1 MPVILLSIAPTTGMQ
16 TPLINFLQSDL
27 GIPTESIEL
36 AIRHHQPNPNMLPM
50 VLWQYGLVTTEQLDQ
65 IFHWLEQNNSLSTDL

>member
-1 MPVILLSIAPTTGMQ
+1 MQ
-16 TPLINFLQSDL
+16 TSLINFLHSDL

-36 AIRHHQPNPNMLPM
+36 AIRHHQSSPNTHILPI

-65 IFHWLEQNNSLSTDL
+65 IFHWLEKDQSFH